1 MFWNCLDLSSFI
13 KPFAQKF
20 HPGKS
25 LVLSSNEIGVKK
37 LAAVSSRR
45 SAGSCLGP
53 SLSKVIEGLKKYK
66 KNIQNKSIIKFQM
79 KKDLRLRAAV
89 RNIAFPEHPCGHEL
103 PGVSAEEALNFTS
116 FAETEW

>member
-1 MFWNCLDLSSFI
+1 MIYQVLLNLLHKKIS
-13 KPFAQKF
+13 KF

-25 LVLSSNEIGVKK
+25 LVLGSNEIGVKK

-53 SLSKVIEGLKKYK
+53 SLSKME
-66 KNIQNKSIIKFQM
+66 
-79 KKDLRLRAAV
+79 KDLRLRAAV

-116 FAETEW
+116 FAETE